1 MSQTEYTEEN
11 LSEIREDA
19 FVNIK
24 EACMRLQER
33 TKCEN
38 EVVIKMLNEV
48 SQFYISQNDKNKTQV
63 PNTYLVLSNSYIFN
77 TSGFIKL
84 VFLSFNKLISS
95 TDPSTLIRLF
105 ISPVKVIS
113 PPVEL
118 AKMVVGLN
126 NFNN

>member
-11 LSEIREDA
+11 LSEIKEDA

-48 SQFYISQNDKNKTQV
+48 AHFYISQNDKKKT
-63 PNTYLVLSNSYIFN
+63 
-77 TSGFIKL
+77 
-84 VFLSFNKLISS
+84 
-95 TDPSTLIRLF
+95 
-105 ISPVKVIS
+105 
-113 PPVEL
+113 
-118 AKMVVGLN
+118 
-126 NFNN
+126 